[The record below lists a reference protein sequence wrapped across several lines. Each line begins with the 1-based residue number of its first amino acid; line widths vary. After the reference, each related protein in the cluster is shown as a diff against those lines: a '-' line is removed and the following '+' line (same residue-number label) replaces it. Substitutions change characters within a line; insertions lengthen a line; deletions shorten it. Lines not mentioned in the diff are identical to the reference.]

1 MNAHSRKALRALI
14 EGGATIRYEQD
25 GDRLM
30 LGGEEQTRGRLRD
43 RIVKHRAHLIP
54 AVIEAEA
61 MAEQLLSRIMTDV
74 KAGKPAT
81 APTPR
86 RRKARHPEA
95 KGAR

>member
-30 LGGEEQTRGRLRD
+30 LGGEEQTRKRLRD

-54 AVIEAEA
+54 VVVDAEQ
-61 MAEQLLSRIMTDV
+61 MAEQLLSRIMADV
-74 KAGKPAT
+74 KAGSPAP
-81 APTPR
+81 APMAR